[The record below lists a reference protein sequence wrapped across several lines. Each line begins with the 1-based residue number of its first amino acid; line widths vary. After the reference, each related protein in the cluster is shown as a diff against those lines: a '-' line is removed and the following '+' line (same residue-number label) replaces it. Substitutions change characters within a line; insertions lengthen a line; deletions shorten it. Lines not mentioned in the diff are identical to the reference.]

1 MICIIITF
9 VEVAHHT
16 FTYNLLFIKVSFQLY
31 NQKGERVN
39 MDINE
44 KQSTL
49 ALLALAVSAF
59 AIGTTEFISVGLL
72 PLISTDLSIPVTTA
86 GLTVSLYALGVT
98 FGAPI
103 LTSLTSRMSRK
114 TLLIWIMIVFIVGN
128 TIATVSTTIEL
139 LLLARV
145 ISAFSHGVFMS
156 IGSTIAADLV
166 PENRRATAIS
176 IMFTGLTVATVTGVP
191 FGTFIGQQLGWRS
204 AFIIIVIIGVIAL
217 IANSILVPS
226 NLRKGAKT
234 TFRDQLK
241 LVTNGRL
248 LILFIITALGYGGTF
263 VVFTFLSP
271 LLLDITG
278 FKEGAVAIILL
289 AYGITIAIGNM
300 IGGKLSNHN
309 PIGALFY
316 MFIVQAII
324 LFILM
329 FTAPFKIAGLI
340 TILLM
345 GLLAFMNVP
354 GLQVYVVMLAERF
367 VPSATDV
374 ASAINIAA
382 FNAGIAIGSYLG
394 GVITDSIGLIHTT
407 WIGALMVLL
416 AALLTGVSRALE
428 RKDQV
433 SKI

>member
-1 MICIIITF
+1 
-9 VEVAHHT
+9 
-16 FTYNLLFIKVSFQLY
+16 
-31 NQKGERVN
+31 
-39 MDINE
+39 MDLSK

-72 PLISTDLSIPVTTA
+72 PMISKDLSIPVTTA

-103 LTSLTSRMSRK
+103 LTSLSSRMSRK
-114 TLLIWIMIVFIVGN
+114 ALLLWIMIVFIIGN
-128 TIATVSTTIEL
+128 TLAAISTTIGL
-139 LLLARV
+139 LLVARV

-166 PENRRATAIS
+166 PENRRASAIS

-191 FGTFIGQQLGWRS
+191 FGTFIGQHLGWRA
-204 AFIIIVIIGVIAL
+204 AFITIVIIGVIAL
-217 IANSILVPS
+217 ISNSILVPS
-226 NLRKGAKT
+226 NLRRGVKT
-234 TFRDQLK
+234 TFRNQIR
-241 LVTNGRL
+241 LVTNSRL
-248 LILFIITALGYGGTF
+248 LLLFIITALGYGGTF

-271 LLLDITG
+271 LLQDITG
-278 FKEGAVAIILL
+278 FKEGTVAVILL

-300 IGGKLSNHN
+300 IGGRLANKN
-309 PIGALFY
+309 PIRALFY
-316 MFIVQAII
+316 MFVVQAIV
-324 LFILM
+324 LFALT
-329 FTAPFKIAGLI
+329 FTAPFKIVGLT

-354 GLQVYVVMLAERF
+354 GLQVYVLTLAERF
-367 VPSATDV
+367 VPSAVDM

-394 GVITDSIGLIHTT
+394 GVITDSIGLIHTS
-407 WIGALMVLL
+407 WIGALMVLAA
-416 AALLTGVSRALE
+416 AALTGISISLE
-428 RKDQV
+428 QKDQV
-433 SKI
+433 SQIQ

>member
-1 MICIIITF
+1 M
-9 VEVAHHT
+9 EL
-16 FTYNLLFIKVSFQLY
+16 NK
-31 NQKGERVN
+31 R
-39 MDINE
+39 
-44 KQSTL
+44 QSTL

-72 PLISTDLSIPVTTA
+72 PLIANDLSIPVTTA
-86 GLTVSLYALGVT
+86 GLTVSIYALGVT

-114 TLLIWIMIVFIVGN
+114 SLLLWIMIVFIIGN
-128 TIATVSTTIEL
+128 TIAAISTTIGL
-139 LLLARV
+139 LLVARV

-166 PENRRATAIS
+166 PENRRASAIS

-191 FGTFIGQQLGWRS
+191 FGTFIGQQLGWRT
-204 AFIIIVIIGVIAL
+204 AFITIVIIGVIAL

-226 NLRKGAKT
+226 NLRKGVKT

-241 LVTNGRL
+241 LVTNGRIL
-248 LILFIITALGYGGTF
+248 LLFIITALGYGGTF
-263 VVFTFLSP
+263 VVFTFLTP
-271 LLLDITG
+271 LLQDITG
-278 FKEGAVAIILL
+278 FNEGSVAIILL
-289 AYGITIAIGNM
+289 AYGLAIAIGNM
-300 IGGKLSNHN
+300 IGGKLSNQN
-309 PIGALFY
+309 PIRALFY
-316 MFIVQAII
+316 MFLVQAVI
-324 LFILM
+324 LFLLM
-329 FTAPFKIAGLI
+329 FTAPFKIAGLM

-367 VPSATDV
+367 VPSAVDV

-394 GVITDSIGLIHTT
+394 GLITDSIGLIHTS
-407 WIGALMVLL
+407 WIGALMVL
-416 AALLTGVSRALE
+416 AAAVLTGFSRALE

-433 SKI
+433 K

>member
-1 MICIIITF
+1 M
-9 VEVAHHT
+9 
-16 FTYNLLFIKVSFQLY
+16 NLSK
-31 NQKGERVN
+31 
-39 MDINE
+39 
-44 KQSTL
+44 KQSML

-72 PLISTDLSIPVTTA
+72 PLIANDLRIPVTTA
-86 GLTVSLYALGVT
+86 GLTVSLYALGAT

-103 LTSLTSRMSRK
+103 LTALTSSMSRK
-114 TLLIWIMIVFIVGN
+114 KLLLWIMIVFIIGN
-128 TIATVSTTIEL
+128 TVAAISTTIGL
-139 LLLARV
+139 LLVARV

-166 PENRRATAIS
+166 PEDRRASAIS

-191 FGTFIGQQLGWRS
+191 FGTFIGQQLGWRT
-204 AFIIIVIIGVIAL
+204 AFIAIVIIGVIAL
-217 IANSILVPS
+217 LANSILVPS
-226 NLRKGAKT
+226 HLRKGVKT

-248 LILFIITALGYGGTF
+248 LLLFIITALGYGGTF
-263 VVFTFLSP
+263 VVFTYLSP
-271 LLLDITG
+271 LLQDITG
-278 FKEGAVAIILL
+278 FKEGTVAVILL
-289 AYGITIAIGNM
+289 AYGIAIAIGNM
-300 IGGKLSNHN
+300 IGGKLSNRN

-316 MFIVQAII
+316 MFIVQAVV
-324 LFILM
+324 LFVLM
-329 FTAPFKIAGLI
+329 FTAPFKVAGLI

-354 GLQVYVVMLAERF
+354 GLQVYVVILAERF
-367 VPSATDV
+367 VPSAVDV

-382 FNAGIAIGSYLG
+382 FNAGIAIGSFVG
-394 GVITDSIGLIHTT
+394 GLVTDSIGLIHTT
-407 WIGALMVLL
+407 WIGALMVVV
-416 AALLTGVSRALE
+416 ATILTGFSRAME

>member
-1 MICIIITF
+1 M
-9 VEVAHHT
+9 A
-16 FTYNLLFIKVSFQLY
+16 LSK
-31 NQKGERVN
+31 
-39 MDINE
+39 
-44 KQSTL
+44 KQSTF

-72 PLISTDLSIPVTTA
+72 PLIANDLSIPVTTA

-103 LTSLTSRMSRK
+103 LTSLTSKMSRK
-114 TLLIWIMIVFIVGN
+114 TLLLWIMIVFIIGN
-128 TIATVSTTIEL
+128 TLAAISTTIGL
-139 LLLARV
+139 LLVARV

-166 PENRRATAIS
+166 PENRRASAIS

-191 FGTFIGQQLGWRS
+191 FGTFIGQQLGWRT
-204 AFIIIVIIGVIAL
+204 AFMTIVIIGVIAL

-226 NLRKGAKT
+226 NLRKGVKT

-241 LVTNGRL
+241 LVKNGRL
-248 LILFIITALGYGGTF
+248 LLLFIITALGYGGTF

-271 LLLDITG
+271 LLQDITG
-278 FKEGAVAIILL
+278 FKEGTVAVILL
-289 AYGITIAIGNM
+289 VYGIAIAIGNM
-300 IGGKLSNHN
+300 VGGKLSNQN

-316 MFIVQAII
+316 MFIVQAVV

-354 GLQVYVVMLAERF
+354 GLQVYVVILAERF
-367 VPSATDV
+367 VPSAVDM

-394 GVITDSIGLIHTT
+394 GLITDSIGLIHTS
-407 WIGALMVLL
+407 WIGALMVL
-416 AALLTGVSRALE
+416 AAAVLTGFSKALE
-428 RKDQV
+428 RKDQA

>member
-1 MICIIITF
+1 M
-9 VEVAHHT
+9 A
-16 FTYNLLFIKVSFQLY
+16 LSK
-31 NQKGERVN
+31 
-39 MDINE
+39 

-72 PLISTDLSIPVTTA
+72 PMIAKDLSIPVTTA

-103 LTSLTSRMSRK
+103 LTSLTSSMSRK
-114 TLLIWIMIVFIVGN
+114 TLLLWIMIVFIIGN
-128 TIATVSTTIEL
+128 TLAAVSTTIGVL
-139 LLLARV
+139 LVARV

-166 PENRRATAIS
+166 PENRRASAIS

-191 FGTFIGQQLGWRS
+191 FGTFIGQQLGWRT
-204 AFIIIVIIGVIAL
+204 AFMTIVIIGVIAL

-226 NLRKGAKT
+226 NLRKGVKT
-234 TFRDQLK
+234 SFHDQLK

-248 LILFIITALGYGGTF
+248 LLVFIITALGYGGTF

-271 LLLDITG
+271 LLQEITG
-278 FKEGAVAIILL
+278 FKEGTVAVILL
-289 AYGITIAIGNM
+289 AYGIAIAIGNM
-300 IGGKLSNHN
+300 IGGKLSNQN
-309 PIGALFY
+309 PIRALFY
-316 MFIVQAII
+316 MFIVQAVV
-324 LFILM
+324 LFVLM
-329 FTAPFKIAGLI
+329 FTAPFKMAGLI
-340 TILLM
+340 TILVM
-345 GLLAFMNVP
+345 GLFAFMNVP

-367 VPSATDV
+367 VPSAVDV

-394 GVITDSIGLIHTT
+394 GVITDSIGLIHTS
-407 WIGALMVLL
+407 WIGALMVLV
-416 AALLTGVSRALE
+416 AAVLTAFSKNME
-428 RKDQV
+428 QKDQV
-433 SKI
+433 RKAA

>member
-1 MICIIITF
+1 M
-9 VEVAHHT
+9 E
-16 FTYNLLFIKVSFQLY
+16 LSK
-31 NQKGERVN
+31 
-39 MDINE
+39 
-44 KQSTL
+44 KQSML

-72 PLISTDLSIPVTTA
+72 PLIANDLRIPVTTA
-86 GLTVSLYALGVT
+86 GLTVSLYALGAT

-103 LTSLTSRMSRK
+103 LTALTSSMSRK
-114 TLLIWIMIVFIVGN
+114 KLLLWIMIVFIIGN
-128 TIATVSTTIEL
+128 TVAALSTTIGIL
-139 LLLARV
+139 LVARV

-166 PENRRATAIS
+166 PEDRRASAIS

-191 FGTFIGQQLGWRS
+191 FGTFIGQQLGWRT
-204 AFIIIVIIGVIAL
+204 AFIAIVIIGVIAL

-226 NLRKGAKT
+226 NLRKGVKT
-234 TFRDQLK
+234 SFRDQLK

-248 LILFIITALGYGGTF
+248 LLLFIITALGYGGTF
-263 VVFTFLSP
+263 VVFTYLSP
-271 LLLDITG
+271 LLQDITG
-278 FKEGAVAIILL
+278 FKEGTVAVILL
-289 AYGITIAIGNM
+289 AYGIAIAIGNM
-300 IGGKLSNHN
+300 IGGKLSNQN

-316 MFIVQAII
+316 MFIVQAVV

-329 FTAPFKIAGLI
+329 FTAPFKVAGLI

-354 GLQVYVVMLAERF
+354 GLQVYVVILAERF
-367 VPSATDV
+367 VPSAVDV

-382 FNAGIAIGSYLG
+382 FNAGIAIGSFVG
-394 GVITDSIGLIHTT
+394 GIVTDSIGLIHTT
-407 WIGALMVLL
+407 WIGALMVL
-416 AALLTGVSRALE
+416 AATILTGFSRAME
-428 RKDQV
+428 RKDRA

>member
-1 MICIIITF
+1 
-9 VEVAHHT
+9 
-16 FTYNLLFIKVSFQLY
+16 
-31 NQKGERVN
+31 
-39 MDINE
+39 MDISK

-72 PLISTDLSIPVTTA
+72 PLIATDLRIPVTTA

-103 LTSLTSRMSRK
+103 LTSVTSKMSRK
-114 TLLIWIMIVFIVGN
+114 ALLLWIMIVFIIGN
-128 TIATVSTTIEL
+128 TLAAMSTTIGL
-139 LLLARV
+139 LLVARV

-166 PENRRATAIS
+166 PENRRASAIS

-191 FGTFIGQQLGWRS
+191 FGTFIGQQLGWRA
-204 AFIIIVIIGVIAL
+204 AFVTIVIIGVIAL

-226 NLRKGAKT
+226 NLRKGVKT
-234 TFRDQLK
+234 SFRDQVK
-241 LVTNGRL
+241 LVTNSRL
-248 LILFIITALGYGGTF
+248 LLLFIITALGYGGTF

-271 LLLDITG
+271 LLQDVTG
-278 FKEGAVAIILL
+278 FKEGIVAVILL

-300 IGGKLSNHN
+300 IGGKLSNQN
-309 PIGALFY
+309 PLRALFY
-316 MFIVQAII
+316 MFIVQAVV
-324 LFILM
+324 LFVLM
-329 FTAPFKIAGLI
+329 FTAPFKIAGLA

-345 GLLAFMNVP
+345 GLFAFMNVP

-367 VPSATDV
+367 VPSAVDV

-394 GVITDSIGLIHTT
+394 GLITDSIGLIHTS
-407 WIGALMVLL
+407 WIGALMVLV
-416 AALLTGVSRALE
+416 AAVLTGFSRALE

-433 SKI
+433 NKA